1 MNVKTSF
8 LNGEL
13 DEEIYMEKPE
23 GFEISGQKDK
33 VCKLNFFYM
42 ASNKHQSSDMRSLIL
57 PRHKRTLLSMKLINV
72 YTIAMVEVGV

>member
-33 VCKLNFFYM
+33 VCKLNFFLYGLKQ
-42 ASNKHQSSDMRSLIL
+42 APKQ
-57 PRHKRTLLSMKLINV
+57 
-72 YTIAMVEVGV
+72 